1 MLSRH
6 LEVSLRLAMTLARQK
21 SHEYL
26 TVEHLL
32 LALLENNHAAT
43 TLKACG
49 GDISTLRAELEAY
62 INKHTPT
69 LDEDVEQ
76 SPQPTQSFDRILQR
90 AIFHVQSI
98 GGGRLVEGS
107 DILVSMFSEHD
118 TYAVYLLK
126 KQGVSRLEL
135 TQYLSH
141 GQDKADD
148 GEAKSGISSDSRSEK
163 TSKDPLVDFATNLNK
178 RAAEGKT
185 DPLIGRAS
193 EIERTAQVLCRRR
206 KNNPLLVG
214 DPGVGKTSIAEGLAW
229 LIINEKAPK
238 PLNGC
243 VIYSL
248 DIGSLIAGTKYR
260 GDFEKRMKSLLDALR
275 KKPNA
280 ILFIDEIHMIIG
292 AGSSMS
298 SNMDVSNLIKP
309 ALANGELRCI
319 GSTTFSEYRQVFE
332 KDHALSRRFQKI
344 DVKEPSIEDSIDIL
358 RGLKPRYEEFH
369 NVSYTDAA
377 LVSAVKLSAKHV
389 HERFLPDK
397 AIDVI
402 DEAGAYKRLGITP
415 EIADTEA
422 EDALLTTLEEETSSS
437 KAKSFEFAELSQDSD
452 SAESGPKSMHQAA
465 DDVDDSTNDD
475 TSTSDKVDVSKS
487 DTSHNSAEAH
497 KSVTVIDVEDIEAI
511 VAKLARIPPKSVSN
525 DDKSLLEHLDRDL
538 KRLVFGQDEA
548 IDTLS
553 DAIKLSRAGLKS
565 PDKPIGS
572 FMFAGP
578 TGVGKTEVSRQLA
591 NLLGVELVRFDM
603 SEYMEAHT
611 ASRLIGAPPGY
622 VGFDQGGLLTE
633 KINQFPHCVLLLDE
647 IEKAHP
653 DVFNLLLQVMDHG
666 TLTDNNGRVSSF
678 KQVILIMT
686 TNVGADSMSRAS
698 MGFTHQD
705 HSKDNSEALKRVFT
719 PEFRNRLDAIIQ
731 FNPLDPSIVVSVVDK
746 FLVELQAQLDD
757 KQVMLEID
765 DEVRDY
771 LAAKGYD
778 RLMGARPMQRLIQDE
793 IKKPLASMILFGD
806 LADGGTVHVTL
817 QTTEDESEQGSSTIS
832 TDKADDNQP
841 KAMDKATVNNR
852 EILLTVVET
861 HGSRNGDHSQSMPS

>member
-32 LALLENNHAAT
+32 LALLENTNAAN
-43 TLKACG
+43 TLTACNANV
-49 GDISTLRAELEAY
+49 STLRSELEAY

-69 LDEDVEQ
+69 VDAETEQ

-126 KQGVSRLEL
+126 KQGISRLEL

-141 GQDKADD
+141 GQDKDEPSEPRASMT
-148 GEAKSGISSDSRSEK
+148 GERRSASEK
-163 TSKDPLVDFATNLNK
+163 TSKDPLVEFATNLNQ

-185 DPLIGRAS
+185 DPLIGRGP
-193 EIERTAQVLCRRR
+193 EIERAAQVLCRRR

-214 DPGVGKTSIAEGLAW
+214 EPGVGKTSIAEGLAW
-229 LIINEKAPK
+229 LIINDKAPK

-260 GDFEKRMKSLLDALR
+260 GDFEKRMKSLLDALK

-319 GSTTFSEYRQVFE
+319 GSTTFTEYRQVFE

-344 DVKEPSIEDSIDIL
+344 DVKEPSVDDSIDIL

-369 NVSYTDAA
+369 NVEYTDEA
-377 LVSAVKLSAKHV
+377 LVTAVQLSAKHI

-402 DEAGAYKRLGITP
+402 DEAGAYKRLGIVADLDDIDA
-415 EIADTEA
+415 EESFIADLEQDF
-422 EDALLTTLEEETSSS
+422 DAQIDADEEG
-437 KAKSFEFAELSQDSD
+437 FE
-452 SAESGPKSMHQAA
+452 G
-465 DDVDDSTNDD
+465 VDDDSIDETGTVNEMQDEANAAKANDRAKAD
-475 TSTSDKVDVSKS
+475 GSK
-487 DTSHNSAEAH
+487 
-497 KSVTVIDVEDIEAI
+497 KSKGKRAPIKIDVADIEAI
-511 VAKLARIPPKSVSN
+511 VAKLARIPPKSVSS
-525 DDKSLLEHLDRDL
+525 DDKSILQHLDRDL
-538 KRLVFGQDEA
+538 KHLVFGQDEA
-548 IDTLS
+548 IETLA
-553 DAIKLSRAGLKS
+553 DAIKLSRAGLKA

-622 VGFDQGGLLTE
+622 VGYDQGGLLTE
-633 KINQFPHCVLLLDE
+633 KINQHPHCVLLLDE

-666 TLTDNNGRVSSF
+666 TLTDNNGRVAIF
-678 KQVILIMT
+678 KQVIVIMT
-686 TNVGADSMSRAS
+686 TNVGADSISRSS
-698 MGFTHQD
+698 MGFTQQD
-705 HSKDNSEALKRVFT
+705 HSRDNTEALKRVFT

-731 FNPLDPSIVVSVVDK
+731 FNPLDTSVVVSVVDK
-746 FLVELQAQLDD
+746 FLVELQVQLDD
-757 KQVMLEID
+757 KQVTLEID

-771 LAAKGYD
+771 LADKGYD

-806 LADGGTVHVTL
+806 LVNGGVVHLTLEPENAKDQDGNAVKLEKGS
-817 QTTEDESEQGSSTIS
+817 DKGSSDSRI
-832 TDKADDNQP
+832 
-841 KAMDKATVNNR
+841 
-852 EILLTVVET
+852 ILTVVET
-861 HGSRNGDHSQSMPS
+861 HEPHPDSESLAS

>member
-32 LALLENNHAAT
+32 LALLENTHAAN
-43 TLKACG
+43 TLTACNANV
-49 GDISTLRAELEAY
+49 SALRTELEAY

-69 LDEDVEQ
+69 VDPDTEQ

-126 KQGVSRLEL
+126 KQGISRLEL

-141 GQDKADD
+141 GQDKDEASEPRASMT
-148 GEAKSGISSDSRSEK
+148 GERRSSASEK
-163 TSKDPLVDFATNLNK
+163 TSKDPLVEFATNLNQ

-185 DPLIGRAS
+185 DPLIGRGP
-193 EIERTAQVLCRRR
+193 EIERAAQVLCRRR

-214 DPGVGKTSIAEGLAW
+214 EPGVGKTSIAEGLAW
-229 LIINEKAPK
+229 LIINDKAPK

-260 GDFEKRMKSLLDALR
+260 GDFEKRMKSLLDALK

-319 GSTTFSEYRQVFE
+319 GSTTFTEYRQVFE

-344 DVKEPSIEDSIDIL
+344 DVKEPSVDDTIDIL

-369 NVSYTDAA
+369 NVVYTDEA
-377 LVSAVKLSAKHV
+377 LVTAVQLSAKHI

-402 DEAGAYKRLGITP
+402 DEAGAYKRLGVVADADDI
-415 EIADTEA
+415 EAEEIFIADIEQEFDAQIEA
-422 EDALLTTLEEETSSS
+422 DIDGLDSDTYGDNEMQDEADVAKANDRAKSSVDK
-437 KAKSFEFAELSQDSD
+437 KAKGKRA
-452 SAESGPKSMHQAA
+452 PIK
-465 DDVDDSTNDD
+465 
-475 TSTSDKVDVSKS
+475 
-487 DTSHNSAEAH
+487 
-497 KSVTVIDVEDIEAI
+497 IDVADIEAI
-511 VAKLARIPPKSVSN
+511 VAKLARIPPKSVSS
-525 DDKSLLEHLDRDL
+525 DDKSILQHLDRDL
-538 KRLVFGQDEA
+538 KHLVFGQDEA
-548 IDTLS
+548 IATLA
-553 DAIKLSRAGLKS
+553 DAIKLSRAGLKA

-622 VGFDQGGLLTE
+622 VGYDQGGLLTE
-633 KINQFPHCVLLLDE
+633 KINQHPHCVLLFDE

-666 TLTDNNGRVSSF
+666 TLTDNNGRVAIF
-678 KQVILIMT
+678 KQVIVIMT
-686 TNVGADSMSRAS
+686 TNVGAESISRSS
-698 MGFTHQD
+698 MGFTQQD
-705 HSKDNSEALKRVFT
+705 HSRDNTESLKRVFT

-731 FNPLDPSIVVSVVDK
+731 FNPLDTSVVVSVVDK
-746 FLVELQAQLDD
+746 FLVELQVQLDD
-757 KQVMLEID
+757 KQVTLEID

-793 IKKPLASMILFGD
+793 IKKPLANMILFGD
-806 LADGGTVHVTL
+806 LVNGGVVHLTLEPEASDGETVKLDKLSDKGSAD
-817 QTTEDESEQGSSTIS
+817 SRI
-832 TDKADDNQP
+832 
-841 KAMDKATVNNR
+841 
-852 EILLTVVET
+852 ILTVVET
-861 HGSRNGDHSQSMPS
+861 HEPRPDSESLAS

>member
-32 LALLENNHAAT
+32 LALLENTNAAN
-43 TLKACG
+43 TLTACNANV
-49 GDISTLRAELEAY
+49 STLRSELEAY

-69 LDEDVEQ
+69 VDADSEQ

-126 KQGVSRLEL
+126 KQGISRLEL

-141 GQDKADD
+141 GQDKDEPSEPRASMT
-148 GEAKSGISSDSRSEK
+148 GERRSASEK
-163 TSKDPLVDFATNLNK
+163 TSKDPLVEFATNLNQ

-185 DPLIGRAS
+185 DPLIGRGP
-193 EIERTAQVLCRRR
+193 EIERAAQVLCRRR

-214 DPGVGKTSIAEGLAW
+214 EPGVGKTSIAEGLAW
-229 LIINEKAPK
+229 LIINDKAPK

-260 GDFEKRMKSLLDALR
+260 GDFEKRMKSLLDALK

-319 GSTTFSEYRQVFE
+319 GSTTFTEYRQVFE

-344 DVKEPSIEDSIDIL
+344 DVKEPSVDDSIDIL

-369 NVSYTDAA
+369 NVEYTDEA
-377 LVSAVKLSAKHV
+377 LVTAVQLSAKHI

-402 DEAGAYKRLGITP
+402 DEAGAYKRLGIVADLGDIDAEESFIANLEQDFDAQIDADEEGLGVEADDDSLDETSTAN
-415 EIADTEA
+415 EMQEEADTA
-422 EDALLTTLEEETSSS
+422 KANDKANGS
-437 KAKSFEFAELSQDSD
+437 KKSKGKRA
-452 SAESGPKSMHQAA
+452 PIK
-465 DDVDDSTNDD
+465 
-475 TSTSDKVDVSKS
+475 
-487 DTSHNSAEAH
+487 
-497 KSVTVIDVEDIEAI
+497 IDVADIEAI
-511 VAKLARIPPKSVSN
+511 IAKLARIPPKSVSS
-525 DDKSLLEHLDRDL
+525 DDKSILEHLDRDL
-538 KRLVFGQDEA
+538 KHLVFGQDEA
-548 IDTLS
+548 IETLA
-553 DAIKLSRAGLKS
+553 DAIKLSRAGLKA

-622 VGFDQGGLLTE
+622 VGYDQGGLLTE
-633 KINQFPHCVLLLDE
+633 KINQHPHCVLLLDE

-666 TLTDNNGRVSSF
+666 TLTDNNGRVAIF
-678 KQVILIMT
+678 KQVIIIMT
-686 TNVGADSMSRAS
+686 TNVGAESISRSS
-698 MGFTHQD
+698 MGFTQQD
-705 HSKDNSEALKRVFT
+705 HSRDNTEALKRVFT

-731 FNPLDPSIVVSVVDK
+731 FNALDTSVVVSVVDK
-746 FLVELQAQLDD
+746 FLVELQVQLDD
-757 KQVMLEID
+757 KQVTLEID

-771 LAAKGYD
+771 LAEKGYD

-806 LADGGTVHVTL
+806 LVNGGVVHL
-817 QTTEDESEQGSSTIS
+817 SLEPKEDSEQNSDTVKLDKNSAKYSDKGS
-832 TDKADDNQP
+832 TDS
-841 KAMDKATVNNR
+841 R
-852 EILLTVVET
+852 IILTVVET
-861 HGSRNGDHSQSMPS
+861 HEPHPDSESLAS

>member
-32 LALLENNHAAT
+32 LALLENTHAAN
-43 TLKACG
+43 TLTACNANV
-49 GDISTLRAELEAY
+49 STLRTELEAY

-69 LDEDVEQ
+69 VDADTEQ

-126 KQGVSRLEL
+126 KQGISRLEL

-141 GQDKADD
+141 GQDKDEPSEPRASMT
-148 GEAKSGISSDSRSEK
+148 GERRSASEK
-163 TSKDPLVDFATNLNK
+163 TSKDPLVEFATNLNQ

-185 DPLIGRAS
+185 DPLIGRGP
-193 EIERTAQVLCRRR
+193 EIERAAQVLCRRR

-214 DPGVGKTSIAEGLAW
+214 EPGVGKTSIAEGLAW
-229 LIINEKAPK
+229 LIINDKAPK

-260 GDFEKRMKSLLDALR
+260 GDFEKRMKSLLDALK

-319 GSTTFSEYRQVFE
+319 GSTTFTEYRQVFE

-344 DVKEPSIEDSIDIL
+344 DVKEPSVDDTIDIL

-369 NVSYTDAA
+369 NVEYTDEA
-377 LVSAVKLSAKHV
+377 LVTAVQLSAKHI

-402 DEAGAYKRLGITP
+402 DEAGAYKRLGVIP
-415 EIADTEA
+415 DADDIDAEESFIADIEQDFDAQIDADVEGLDGDTYSDSEMQDEA
-422 EDALLTTLEEETSSS
+422 ETAKANDR
-437 KAKSFEFAELSQDSD
+437 AKSFSE
-452 SAESGPKSMHQAA
+452 
-465 DDVDDSTNDD
+465 
-475 TSTSDKVDVSKS
+475 SKS
-487 DTSHNSAEAH
+487 AKA
-497 KSVTVIDVEDIEAI
+497 KKKPPMKIDVADIEAI
-511 VAKLARIPPKSVSN
+511 VAKLARIPPKSVSS
-525 DDKSLLEHLDRDL
+525 DDKSILQHLDRDL
-538 KRLVFGQDEA
+538 KHLVFGQDEA
-548 IDTLS
+548 IETLA
-553 DAIKLSRAGLKS
+553 DAIKLSRAGLKA

-622 VGFDQGGLLTE
+622 VGYDQGGLLTE
-633 KINQFPHCVLLLDE
+633 KINQHPHCVLLLDE

-666 TLTDNNGRVSSF
+666 TLTDNNGRVAIF
-678 KQVILIMT
+678 KQVIVIMT
-686 TNVGADSMSRAS
+686 TNVGADSISRSS
-698 MGFTHQD
+698 MGFTQQD
-705 HSKDNSEALKRVFT
+705 HSRDNTESLKRVFT

-731 FNPLDPSIVVSVVDK
+731 FNPLDTSVVVSVVDK
-746 FLVELQAQLDD
+746 FLVELQVQLDD
-757 KQVMLEID
+757 KQVTLEID

-771 LAAKGYD
+771 LAHKGYD

-793 IKKPLASMILFGD
+793 INKSLASMILFGD
-806 LADGGTVHVTL
+806 LVNGGVVHLTLEPEANDEQDGDSVKLDKYSGKTDYNSTYKGSAD
-817 QTTEDESEQGSSTIS
+817 SRI
-832 TDKADDNQP
+832 
-841 KAMDKATVNNR
+841 
-852 EILLTVVET
+852 ILTVVET
-861 HGSRNGDHSQSMPS
+861 HEPHPDSESLAS